1 VTVVYL
7 DRLAKNR
14 PLPDGNKRAAWVALR
29 AFIEI
34 NGWSWEP
41 APGIDD
47 AENAVLAIASGEWD
61 IPEFA
66 EWLHRHLVEPG

>member
-1 VTVVYL
+1 MATSG
-7 DRLAKNR
+7 RRGSPSGPSSK
-14 PLPDGNKRAAWVALR
+14 
-29 AFIEI
+29 I
-34 NGWSWEP
+34 NGWNWEP

-66 EWLHRHLVEPG
+66 EWLDRHLVEPG